1 MHHGIKVL
9 LLFCLAFFQISGC
22 AHKGAPT
29 EADIE
34 RQGGTLQGLA
44 HSKAVDIVEEPYL
57 GARAVPIS
65 RDESVL
71 GRHVTLRA
79 KGSLAT
85 LAAAV
90 GEMTALAVHISDTE
104 PEPLK
109 ASGTTPASG
118 APGPDLADLLAV
130 PSGAGPAKQ
139 LSVNYDGTLRGLLDQ
154 LAAQSGYGWDYDEA
168 SGSVLFAR
176 IMIRTYTLLGAPGT
190 VVYQNQITNKSKENT
205 ASGSIGNSGINQTVS
220 RGDTSTQTAQTNKT
234 DLKFDIWT
242 DTEKAVTSL
251 LSKQGTV
258 VGNQAAGTLTVR
270 DRPENIRQVSA
281 LIRDTNLRLSR
292 QVALNVRVWSL
303 EVSDDNEAGI
313 DLQVL
318 FANDDVS
325 VVSGSLAALGGLNTA
340 SATLLSGKLKNSTA
354 VLKALKQWGNATQLT
369 SGAVV
374 AMNNAPAPIEA
385 VKSHAYLAGSSISQ
399 SEYGQTTEVTPGEVT
414 TGFSMTVVPHILDKR
429 RVVLQYNIRLASLDD
444 MLEYKTQDVTVQLP
458 QVSTRAFSQRTTM
471 QMGQT
476 LVLAGFQQVTQT
488 RDNSAGLLSLG
499 RKAGYGK
506 TLLVITIEL
515 ESVGGGMEA

>member
-1 MHHGIKVL
+1 M
-9 LLFCLAFFQISGC
+9 
-22 AHKGAPT
+22 
-29 EADIE
+29 
-34 RQGGTLQGLA
+34 QGLA
-44 HSKAVDIVEEPYL
+44 RSKAVDIVEEPYL

-281 LIRDTNLRLSR
+281 LIRDTNLRL
-292 QVALNVRVWSL
+292 
-303 EVSDDNEAGI
+303 
-313 DLQVL
+313 
-318 FANDDVS
+318 
-325 VVSGSLAALGGLNTA
+325 
-340 SATLLSGKLKNSTA
+340 
-354 VLKALKQWGNATQLT
+354 
-369 SGAVV
+369 
-374 AMNNAPAPIEA
+374 
-385 VKSHAYLAGSSISQ
+385 
-399 SEYGQTTEVTPGEVT
+399 
-414 TGFSMTVVPHILDKR
+414 
-429 RVVLQYNIRLASLDD
+429 
-444 MLEYKTQDVTVQLP
+444 
-458 QVSTRAFSQRTTM
+458 
-471 QMGQT
+471 
-476 LVLAGFQQVTQT
+476 
-488 RDNSAGLLSLG
+488 
-499 RKAGYGK
+499 
-506 TLLVITIEL
+506 
-515 ESVGGGMEA
+515 